1 MVVLFKKDNILYVK
15 CLLNLKKPVVHQNKV
30 FNPGLTTLYLLPE
43 EINTILAA
51 NGNIK
56 FWNGKKYIKLNLGQ
70 FNDVMKNK
78 KLKVEIMK
86 EEKSSEVKKPEQNK
100 KVFVKHE
107 PKKEEVKESE
117 EEEERVIEIPVIVEP
132 KDEVKMKEEDKKP
145 EQNKKQRHKNNNQ
158 QQEQG
163 GDK

>member
-1 MVVLFKKDNILYVK
+1 MVVLFKKDNTLYVK
-15 CLLNLKKPVVHQNKV
+15 CLLNLKKPIVHQNKV
-30 FNPGLTTLYLLPE
+30 FNSGLTTLYLLPE
-43 EINTILAA
+43 EVNTILAA

-78 KLKVEIMK
+78 KLKVEVMK
-86 EEKSSEVKKPEQNK
+86 EEKQPEV
-100 KVFVKHE
+100 
-107 PKKEEVKESE
+107 
-117 EEEERVIEIPVIVEP
+117 
-132 KDEVKMKEEDKKP
+132 KKP